1 MSFSLKTLGIHVYL
15 TTTKRLYI
23 DNGKYLEANAQAM
36 IALKQTLSKTYL
48 SMISYSD
55 SSFVVWDMLISLEE
69 QASNDMERV

>member
-1 MSFSLKTLGIHVYL
+1 LSSYLKALESHVYL

-48 SMISYSD
+48 SMISHCD
-55 SSFVVWDMLISLEE
+55 SIFVVWNTLISLEE
-69 QASNDMERV
+69 QAYMERV